1 MPGGLGGG
9 SPRAHSAWQSPAG
22 IASAAPLPLQLF
34 TDGITN
40 KLVAC
45 YTDEDMVD
53 AVLVRIYG
61 RKTELFVD
69 RETELRNFQ
78 VLRAHGCAPDLYCAF
93 QNGLCYEFLPGI
105 ALGPDHVRDPRIF
118 RCTGPP
124 PSAGACGDGGCWMK
138 PVALLCFS
146 SSAPRCFAPKRC
158 PGALLPSFPCPKQ
171 GGAGGEPG

>member
-1 MPGGLGGG
+1 MCQEDWGGG
-9 SPRAHSAWQSPAG
+9 SPRAHPAWQGPAG

-124 PSAGACGDGGCWMK
+124 PQVLGRAGM
-138 PVALLCFS
+138 
-146 SSAPRCFAPKRC
+146 
-158 PGALLPSFPCPKQ
+158 
-171 GGAGGEPG
+171 GGAG